1 MEIFHYV
8 LRQLIDQGEHLSED
22 QSYENFKNLL
32 LRHAVHRPPH
42 SLAILTLEEVK
53 LIDLFA
59 QDTFFRHFDM
69 YKFSLT
75 VKDEMQLKQ
84 DIFFTH

>member
-1 MEIFHYV
+1 M
-8 LRQLIDQGEHLSED
+8 
-22 QSYENFKNLL
+22 
-32 LRHAVHRPPH
+32 HRPPH
-42 SLAILTLEEVK
+42 SLAILTLDEVK

-84 DIFFTH
+84 DVFFTHNDSQMTGLGDGKETKYNEINELNEYFSVEEQ